1 MIFIIKGSKKNSYD
15 HSSRDTSAKRRWIV
29 GRGARIIW
37 KDRFM
42 KMQSLTR
49 DVSNPRSH
57 KTNFESNEKSGRYPF
72 LPFRGSTKSIAL
84 AQNIYGRPKTG

>member
-1 MIFIIKGSKKNSYD
+1 
-15 HSSRDTSAKRRWIV
+15 
-29 GRGARIIW
+29 
-37 KDRFM
+37 M